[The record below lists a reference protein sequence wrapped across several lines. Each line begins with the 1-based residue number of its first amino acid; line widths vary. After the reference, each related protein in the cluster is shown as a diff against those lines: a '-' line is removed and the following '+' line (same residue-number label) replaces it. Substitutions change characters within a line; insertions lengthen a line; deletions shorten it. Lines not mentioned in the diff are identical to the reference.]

1 MCSLVS
7 HDKKIP
13 AYEYDE
19 ISIGDRLMPKHVTT
33 ETLEA
38 SGATLNFIEIW
49 LKLSEENYDA
59 RRVAYI
65 TDTKD
70 MFKQIP
76 LTVIK
81 ALTTKKR

>member
-1 MCSLVS
+1 
-7 HDKKIP
+7 
-13 AYEYDE
+13 
-19 ISIGDRLMPKHVTT
+19 MPKHVTT

-38 SGATLNFIEIW
+38 SGATLNFIGIC

-65 TDTKD
+65 TDTKE
-70 MFKQIP
+70 MFKKIP
-76 LTVIK
+76 LTIIK